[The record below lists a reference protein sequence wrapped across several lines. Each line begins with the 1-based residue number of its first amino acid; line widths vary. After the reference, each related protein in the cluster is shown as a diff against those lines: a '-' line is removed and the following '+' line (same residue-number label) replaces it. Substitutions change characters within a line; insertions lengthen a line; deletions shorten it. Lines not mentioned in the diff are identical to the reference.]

1 MFAHSTKTFVHEAH
15 KDLIYCVA
23 FDTSSSSGS
32 HSLSASRLYSSTDFF
47 DKENK
52 IEELGI
58 GKDARGVVALAIV
71 SKFAVVALK
80 DTSSGGSGDMLLY
93 VTSNA
98 QDWARATFP
107 HASAARL
114 RENAYTIVESTT
126 HSLGVD
132 VILDDHRTIGTF
144 FVSDSNGTHFVESL
158 ADTNRNDGGFV
169 DFEQVYGVDG
179 VGIANVV
186 TNAPDVEARR
196 ASKQLASRITFDD
209 GRTWSALRAPARDVE
224 GESIGCD
231 TSDAKKCSLHLHS
244 VTVPH
249 NLGRVFS
256 SPAPGFVMGVGSV
269 GPMLRPYT
277 ECDTFLSTDA
287 GATWTMVN
295 RDAHI
300 YEFGDQGSI
309 IVAANDEEG
318 VDKVRY
324 SVDLGKT
331 WKELKLS
338 VTMRARALLTIP
350 DATSQKFVLLGQL
363 SRNDKTQDGGYAG
376 VFLDFAPVRSRQCS
390 SSDLEKWWART
401 AKDNQCIMGHKVR
414 GGYYVWC
421 GTG

>member
-1 MFAHSTKTFVHEAH
+1 
-15 KDLIYCVA
+15 
-23 FDTSSSSGS
+23 
-32 HSLSASRLYSSTDFF
+32 
-47 DKENK
+47 
-52 IEELGI
+52 
-58 GKDARGVVALAIV
+58 
-71 SKFAVVALK
+71 
-80 DTSSGGSGDMLLY
+80 
-93 VTSNA
+93 
-98 QDWARATFP
+98 
-107 HASAARL
+107 
-114 RENAYTIVESTT
+114 
-126 HSLGVD
+126 
-132 VILDDHRTIGTF
+132 
-144 FVSDSNGTHFVESL
+144 
-158 ADTNRNDGGFV
+158 V
-169 DFEQVYGVDG
+169 DFEQVYGVDS

-186 TNAPDVEARR
+186 TNAQDVEARR

-209 GRTWSALRAPARDVE
+209 GRTWSALRAPARDVQ

-231 TSDAKKCSLHLHS
+231 TSDAEKCSLHLHS

-287 GATWTMVN
+287 GATWTMVS

-331 WKELKLS
+331 WKELQLG
-338 VTMRARALLTIP
+338 VTMRARALITIP

-363 SRNDKTQDGGYAG
+363 ARKDKTQDGGYAA
-376 VFLDFAPVRSRQCS
+376 VFLDFAPVRSRQCGES
-390 SSDLEKWWART
+390 NIEKWWART

-414 GGYYVWC
+414 RGRGVWC